1 MFILLY
7 VYEYFARMYANAPVS
22 MLDALGGQ
30 KVSDL
35 LEIQLQVVMSNHV
48 MQETKPRF
56 CA

>member
-1 MFILLY
+1 
-7 VYEYFARMYANAPVS
+7 MYANAPVS